1 MIVLDTNV
9 LSELLR
15 AIPEPAVARWTAS
28 QPLNTLFTT
37 TVTQAEMLYGA
48 KLLASGQ
55 RRRQLEEALA
65 ALFEEDFA
73 GRVLPF
79 DGDAAVAYAGIAVE
93 RKLSGRPISQ
103 FDAQIAAIAR
113 SRGGYLATRNVG
125 DFAACGLDIINP
137 WQPA

>member
-15 AIPEPAVARWTAS
+15 AIPEPAVVRWTAS

-48 KLLASGQ
+48 RLLSAGQ
-55 RRRQLEEALA
+55 RRRQLEQALA

-79 DGDAAVAYAGIAVE
+79 DGDAAFAYAGIAAE
-93 RKLSGRPISQ
+93 RKRSGRPISQ
-103 FDAQIAAIAR
+103 LSLIHIWA
-113 SRGGYLATRNVG
+113 Y
-125 DFAACGLDIINP
+125 
-137 WQPA
+137 W